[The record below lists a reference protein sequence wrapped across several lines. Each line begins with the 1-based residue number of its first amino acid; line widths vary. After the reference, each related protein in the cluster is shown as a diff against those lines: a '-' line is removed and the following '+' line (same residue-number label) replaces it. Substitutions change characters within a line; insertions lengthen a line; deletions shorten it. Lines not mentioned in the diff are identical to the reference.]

1 MDGTINISLPQVQI
15 FLLIFLRV
23 SAIMLMV
30 PIFDNK
36 SIPLLFKAG
45 LIFSISIILFPVVN
59 INENIFT
66 YKPVYFAIGVASE
79 IMIGAI
85 IGLSVKLLFAGIQLA
100 GQLNGIQMGLSMSS
114 TLDPTINANITT
126 VSQFINMF
134 ALLIFLITNAHH
146 LILRALVESF
156 AIIPPFDFQL
166 NKQLMEIIINL
177 GGNMFVIGVKV
188 AAPLM
193 AVLLLVS
200 VAFAL
205 TARTAP
211 QMNIMFVAM
220 PVKIFVGLLF
230 LGFFLPL
237 FDTIFQQLFSGLGK
251 EFMLLLKHM

>member
-1 MDGTINISLPQVQI
+1 MDGTINISLPHVQI

-23 SAIMLMV
+23 SAIVLMV
-30 PIFDNK
+30 PVFDNK
-36 SIPLLFKAG
+36 SIPVFFKAG
-45 LIFSISIILFPVVN
+45 LVFSISIILFPVVN
-59 INENIFT
+59 IDEDIFR
-66 YKPVYFAIGVASE
+66 YDPVYFAIGAASE

-85 IGLSVKLLFAGIQLA
+85 IGLCVKLLFAGIQLA
-100 GQLNGIQMGLSMSS
+100 GQMNGIQMGLSMSS

-134 ALLIFLITNAHH
+134 ALLIFLIINAHH
-146 LILRALVESF
+146 SILRVLVESF

-166 NKQLMEIIINL
+166 NKPLTEIIISL
-177 GGNMFVIGVKV
+177 GGNMFVIGIKV

-237 FDTIFQQLFSGLGK
+237 FDTIFRQLFNGLGK
-251 EFMLLLKHM
+251 DLLLLLKHM

>member
-1 MDGTINISLPQVQI
+1 MDGTINISLPQIQI

-30 PIFDNK
+30 PVFDNK
-36 SIPLLFKAG
+36 SIPVLFKAG

-59 INENIFT
+59 INEDIFT

-85 IGLSVKLLFAGIQLA
+85 IGLCVKLLFAGIQLA

-156 AIIPPFDFQL
+156 AMIPPFDFQL
-166 NKQLMEIIINL
+166 NKPLMEIIINL

-237 FDTIFQQLFSGLGK
+237 FDTIFQQLFNSLGK
-251 EFMLLLKHM
+251 ELLLLLKHM